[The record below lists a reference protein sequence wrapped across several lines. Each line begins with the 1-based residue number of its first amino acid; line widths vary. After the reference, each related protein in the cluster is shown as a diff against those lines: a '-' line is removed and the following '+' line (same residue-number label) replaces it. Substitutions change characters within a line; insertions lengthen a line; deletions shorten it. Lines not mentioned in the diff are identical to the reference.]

1 MKLHKTPLDGFLVI
15 EPDLFLDDRG
25 FFLETYQEERYCKA
39 GIIDKFVQDNH
50 SRSAEG
56 VLRGMHFQ
64 IKNPQAQIIT
74 IMSGSVYYV
83 CIDLRGNS
91 NTFGR
96 WHGVELSDK
105 VMMQMYMA
113 PGFAGGFCVLDGVA
127 DLHYKVSGAYDPYDE
142 GGLVWNDPDIAIQ
155 WPSKINNIS
164 DRDEKFPKL
173 INLEAD
179 ELPRINL

>member
-1 MKLHKTPLDGFLVI
+1 
-15 EPDLFLDDRG
+15 
-25 FFLETYQEERYCKA
+25 
-39 GIIDKFVQDNH
+39 
-50 SRSAEG
+50 
-56 VLRGMHFQ
+56 MHFQ

-83 CIDLRGNS
+83 CVDLRRNS
-91 NTFGR
+91 STFGR

-105 VMMQMYMA
+105 GMMQMYMA
-113 PGFAGGFCVLDGVA
+113 PGFAGGFCVLEGVA

-173 INLEAD
+173 INFPVNA
-179 ELPRINL
+179 